1 MYLDVRSKWAGE
13 PDYILCL
20 SKLHHFLCIDL
31 YVQWTQVNPVS
42 SFEMNIL
49 SKYITPTFPDVF
61 QDVFAEVST
70 DVLTDVFTDVFRV
83 FTDVFQPDEKASE
96 VGSTWGGG
104 SRGSGTTEKQRC
116 MMVAILAMILNMKL
130 LAIIFNVTNI
140 PTSKIGSFS
149 AMKFWTTSRMSDSS
163 KESMSISFSLSNVLQ
178 LAPIPKR
185 RRGRKYNLMFNFC
198 SSHNFLT
205 LFSHSQF
212 SPQGSFKITLSDFT
226 IMITIMVLMIP
237 PS

>member
-149 AMKFWTTSRMSDSS
+149 AMKFWTTSRMSDAS

-178 LAPIPKR
+178 LVPIPKR
-185 RRGRKYNLMFNFC
+185 RRGRKCNLMFKSQLFHFVFTFTVLAPPGQNPALRLH
-198 SSHNFLT
+198 SPLT
-205 LFSHSQF
+205 
-212 SPQGSFKITLSDFT
+212 I
-226 IMITIMVLMIP
+226 VLVIP
-237 PS
+237 